1 MLSRTAKRLITT
13 SSQQRGLYYKP
24 SSSVVGVGANACG
37 FQNTNNKYLVSLIS
51 KATISSS
58 TLSDIAASANS
69 TPASLKGEWN
79 AQLTKIVSTIGPT
92 SEQLPVLQDMIRT
105 GVRIM
110 RLNFSHATEEEV
122 ELRIKN
128 LNLCEG
134 RHGASLGHPDTKNVR
149 AVLLDTRGPEIR
161 MGKLRND
168 FSGHETI
175 VMEAGSNVKLH
186 TTSEWA
192 DAGSTVVSFVHIT

>member
-13 SSQQRGLYYKP
+13 SSQQRGLYCKP
-24 SSSVVGVGANACG
+24 SIVGVGANACG
-37 FQNTNNKYLVSLIS
+37 FQNANIKCLVSFIS

-69 TPASLKGEWN
+69 TPASLKGGWN

-92 SEQLPVLQDMIRT
+92 SEQLPVLQDMIRN

-134 RHGASLGHPDTKNVR
+134 RHGASLGHSDTKNVR

-175 VMEAGSNVKLH
+175 AMEAGSTVKLH
-186 TTSEWA
+186 TTNEWA

>member
-1 MLSRTAKRLITT
+1 MLGRTAKQFFQPVLRSGGDKFNINQKLFSL
-13 SSQQRGLYYKP
+13 SS
-24 SSSVVGVGANACG
+24 NAR
-37 FQNTNNKYLVSLIS
+37 
-51 KATISSS
+51 ISSS
-58 TLSDIAASANS
+58 TLADIASS
-69 TPASLKGEWN
+69 TGSRPASLKGEWN

-92 SEQLPVLQDMIRT
+92 SEQLPVLQELIKN

-134 RHGASLGHPDTKNVR
+134 RHGASLGQTDIKNVR

-175 VMEAGSNVKLH
+175 KMEAGATVKLH
-186 TTSEWA
+186 TTKEWA
-192 DAGSTVVSFVHIT
+192 DSGSTEVSYFKNNLC

>member
-1 MLSRTAKRLITT
+1 MFARATKKLIASTPKSSLFNASGGIGHPSKHLYSLSSKASL
-13 SSQQRGLYYKP
+13 
-24 SSSVVGVGANACG
+24 SSSKLADMA
-37 FQNTNNKYLVSLIS
+37 YDSVSS
-51 KATISSS
+51 
-58 TLSDIAASANS
+58 
-69 TPASLKGEWN
+69 PASLKGDWT

-92 SEQLPVLQDMIRT
+92 SEQLPVLQDLVRN

-110 RLNFSHATEEEV
+110 RLNFSHATVEEV

-134 RHGASLGHPDTKNVR
+134 RHCASLGNNDTKNVR

-161 MGKLRND
+161 MGKLKND

-175 VMEAGSNVKLH
+175 SMQ
-186 TTSEWA
+186 
-192 DAGSTVVSFVHIT
+192 AGSTVTLHTKKEWAEAGSTEVCSCNTVYV